1 MCIISRAKKYK
12 RELDVKIA
20 GVTSLFPTVL
30 VMTVILALIPIW
42 IILLVRAPGAST
54 AQLATVLV
62 MYFVL
67 SFVKMP
73 IFDAYS
79 VEYRFWRRIL
89 PNKWLSYAIL
99 GFYYTSFF
107 TGLLVL
113 YYFPNWV
120 VTALVGI
127 YFGIA
132 NPPIPSTRRQIHRQ
146 LPTYERLYDI
156 YVNRADYWEKRIGK
170 KRRTRKEKIH
180 RGRRL

>member
-1 MCIISRAKKYK
+1 MIK

-42 IILLVRAPGAST
+42 IILMARAPGAST
-54 AQLATVLV
+54 VQLVTV
-62 MYFVL
+62 FVSYIAL
-67 SFVKMP
+67 SFIKLP

-99 GFYYTSFF
+99 WFYYTSFF

-132 NPPIPSTRRQIHRQ
+132 NPPIPSTRGQIHRQ
-146 LPTYERLYDI
+146 LPTYERLYDM
-156 YVNRADYWEKRIGK
+156 YVNMADYWENKIKNK
-170 KRRTRKEKIH
+170 KR
-180 RGRRL
+180 